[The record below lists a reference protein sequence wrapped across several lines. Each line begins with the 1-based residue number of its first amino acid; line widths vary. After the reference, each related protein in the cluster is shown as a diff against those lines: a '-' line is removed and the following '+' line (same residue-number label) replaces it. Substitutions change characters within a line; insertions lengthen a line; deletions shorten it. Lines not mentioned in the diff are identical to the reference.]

1 MVEKRKALEGVRIL
15 DLTQYEAGT
24 SKKKEKI

>member
-24 SKKKEKI
+24 SKKKEEI